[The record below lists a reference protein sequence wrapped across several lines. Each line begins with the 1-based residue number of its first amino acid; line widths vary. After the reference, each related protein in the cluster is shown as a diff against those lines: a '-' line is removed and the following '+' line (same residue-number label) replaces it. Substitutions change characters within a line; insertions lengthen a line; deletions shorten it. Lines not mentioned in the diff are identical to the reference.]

1 MSSIEFD
8 GAYAAQLRQRRAQI
22 AELVERACEASGRKP
37 EDVVVCAVS
46 KTVDVP
52 QVAAARA
59 AGYTEFAEN
68 RPQEL
73 ERKLSLIAGDPAFEG
88 VRWHMIG
95 NLQENKIN
103 HVLAA
108 RPCLVHSI
116 SSAKLAEAVS
126 KRAVVAGIVQPVL
139 LEANV
144 SGEESKQGMAPDE
157 LKAMF
162 EMAQELEGID
172 VRGLMTM
179 APQGDM
185 CVAEH
190 TFEGLRLLRDELA
203 QAYPQASLQVL
214 SMGMSEDFE
223 AGIRQGATIVRLG
236 RVAFDPT
243 FSIEERLHI

>member
-1 MSSIEFD
+1 
-8 GAYAAQLRQRRAQI
+8 
-22 AELVERACEASGRKP
+22 
-37 EDVVVCAVS
+37 
-46 KTVDVP
+46 
-52 QVAAARA
+52 
-59 AGYTEFAEN
+59 
-68 RPQEL
+68 
-73 ERKLSLIAGDPAFEG
+73 
-88 VRWHMIG
+88 MIG

-190 TFEGLRLLRDELA
+190 TFEGLRMLRDELA
-203 QAYPQASLQVL
+203 QAYPQANLQVL
-214 SMGMSEDFE
+214 SMGMSEDFA

>member
-1 MSSIEFD
+1 MAIEYD
-8 GAYAAQLRQRRAQI
+8 NAYAQGLTQRREQI
-22 AELVERACEASGRKP
+22 YELVERACAQIGRSP
-37 EDVVVCAVS
+37 QEITVCAVS

-52 QVAAARA
+52 EVMAARV
-59 AGYTEFAEN
+59 AGYTDFAEN

-73 ERKLSLIAGDPAFEG
+73 ERKLGVIAADPAFEG
-88 VRWHMIG
+88 ARWHMIG

-103 HVLAA
+103 HVLAC

-116 SSAKLAEAVS
+116 SSAKLALAVS
-126 KRAVVAGIVQPVL
+126 KRAAAAGIVQPVL

-144 SGEESKQGMAPDE
+144 SGELSKQGMDPEE
-157 LKAMF
+157 LKGMF
-162 EMAQELEGID
+162 EEALQLPGIA

-179 APQGDM
+179 APQGDLA
-185 CVAEH
+185 VAER
-190 TFEGLRLLRDELA
+190 TFEGLRTLRDELA
-203 QAYPQASLQVL
+203 QAYPQACLSEL